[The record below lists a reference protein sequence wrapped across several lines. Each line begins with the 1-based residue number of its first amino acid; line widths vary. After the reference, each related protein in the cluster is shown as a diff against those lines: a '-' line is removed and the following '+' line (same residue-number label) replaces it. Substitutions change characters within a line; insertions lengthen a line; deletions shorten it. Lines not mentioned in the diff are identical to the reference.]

1 MTGSAHLSL
10 RLRSDLPQ
18 LALTRG
24 ATRVG
29 YPATAR
35 ATLSLRKPN
44 APTKFLEARVALQII
59 HYCVHPF
66 EPERSIIHRFVQPG
80 ERLIVVGKTD
90 IDEGDVERAPICS
103 PRPIEHFSEYPPRL
117 LSTSPA
123 TEHVA
128 EERLATW
135 APVHGDSLYFRDR
148 LRPHLLLLVTLR
160 GNQARSVQRWAERSE
175 FFELSERFVA
185 AVVREKGIRNLGVG
199 RRRER
204 IELESTTG
212 FHKRFGR
219 SLCHGLELH

>member
-1 MTGSAHLSL
+1 HSARCARGLLPVVLAESIMTGTAHLSL

-24 ATRVG
+24 STRVG

-90 IDEGDVERAPICS
+90 IDEGDVERAPI
-103 PRPIEHFSEYPPRL
+103 
-117 LSTSPA
+117 
-123 TEHVA
+123 V
-128 EERLATW
+128 
-135 APVHGDSLYFRDR
+135 
-148 LRPHLLLLVTLR
+148 
-160 GNQARSVQRWAERSE
+160 
-175 FFELSERFVA
+175 
-185 AVVREKGIRNLGVG
+185 
-199 RRRER
+199 RRRPMGH
-204 IELESTTG
+204 STVYL
-212 FHKRFGR
+212 RR
-219 SLCHGLELH
+219 LSAPPPPP